1 MIKITIKDKKGC
13 LEEAMADLKAMKAKY
28 KDEPILSKIV
38 DALEGRDPSGN
49 HKYITWAMKQMEIAY
64 MEGGFDDQSLSRD
77 SVARVMARKVLRM
90 GDIIFD
96 FHNLSKKAAAWRDN
110 AGKQLSKDLN
120 SWTDIETL
128 ESDIETAKSAAA
140 RAKKEKE
147 DKGKASKQAKSE
159 SDVIYDDEEFMV
171 IRPFSTH
178 ASCYYGVGTQWC
190 ISAKD
195 SRNYFD
201 SYTKE
206 GKAFYFVIDKTRKP
220 YDPSA
225 DDNDPLSKVAWV
237 GNAGGSFDEFYDA
250 MDDEV
255 GYDVA
260 QTQMEETTS
269 TEKTNRIVGQIEDH
283 LNNNL
288 PDNGWEEQVNET
300 TEAANA
306 RMDHTTIGADLEDV
320 HEDQMSIYAYI
331 TTNFVVHGNFDDVSS
346 ESTWNKKEDEIA
358 DIVYNAIRHD
368 TYLEF
373 DVYDAQEN
381 VEWEFKS
388 GAGPSGAGT
397 GPKSLYLRV
406 GLRPDRSPQDPDEY
420 SELANE
426 VEVEIDDKNTELTE
440 LIRREF
446 VEQNIIPSSFID
458 DRAEDL
464 ENEKGSW
471 EWDNV
476 EVTYVGEELEYEF
489 VVPGTKIAKDSA
501 AMGEYVT
508 STIEII
514 NKIATDLQRST
525 KKQLNL
531 PGMEQEGEDSAQLII
546 TPERDFHMGNVRQ
559 KYQIPVMGTV
569 AKTGPAGGV
578 GGGVKITVQN
588 TNYNQTDWKAKM
600 NYDVMKLM
608 NEYPESF
615 RKGIRKEIEA
625 LNQFEKIEPVTESK
639 KRKINIII
647 ESKKK

>member
-28 KDEPILSKIV
+28 KDDSVLSKIV

-49 HKYITWAMKQMEIAY
+49 HKYINWAMKQMEIAY
-64 MEGGFDDQSLSRD
+64 KEGGFDDQSLSRD

-90 GDIIFD
+90 GDLIFD
-96 FHNLSKKAAAWRDN
+96 FHNLSKKAAAWRDD

-128 ESDIETAKSAAA
+128 ESDIETAKSAAM

-159 SDVIYDDEEFMV
+159 SDVVYDDEKFMV
-171 IRPFSTH
+171 IRPLSPH
-178 ASCYYGVGTQWC
+178 ASCYFGQGTKWC
-190 ISAKD
+190 ISATD
-195 SRNYFD
+195 SQNYFD

-206 GKAFYFVIDKTRKP
+206 GKAFYFIMDKTRSN
-220 YDPSA
+220 D
-225 DDNDPLSKVAWV
+225 DPLKKVAWV
-237 GNAGGSFDEFYDA
+237 GNTQASFDEFYDA
-250 MDDEV
+250 TDDEI
-255 GYDVA
+255 GYDA
-260 QTQMEETTS
+260 AMQSMEETS
-269 TEKTNRIVGQIEDH
+269 PEKAAEIEADIDDH

-306 RMDHTTIGADLEDV
+306 RMDHTTIGANLDGDDEYT
-320 HEDQMSIYAYI
+320 SIYAYV

-346 ESTWNKKEDEIA
+346 ETTWNKKEDEIA

-373 DVYDAQEN
+373 DVYDASDN

-426 VEVEIDDKNTELTE
+426 AEVEIDDKNTELTE

-464 ENEKGSW
+464 ENERGSW

-489 VVPGTKIAKDSA
+489 VVPGTKIAKDGA
-501 AMGEYVT
+501 AMNEYVT

-546 TPERDFHMGNVRQ
+546 TPERDFHMSNVMQ

-569 AKTGPAGGV
+569 AKTGPAEGV

-588 TNYNQTDWKAKM
+588 TNGNQTDWKAKM

-608 NEYPESF
+608 NEYPERF

-647 ESKKK
+647 ENKK

>member
-1 MIKITIKDKKGC
+1 MIKIKIKPEYSGC

-38 DALEGRDPSGN
+38 DALEDRDPSGN
-49 HKYITWAMKQMEIAY
+49 HKYINWAMKQMEIAY
-64 MEGGFDDQSLSRD
+64 KEGGFDDPSLARD

-90 GDIIFD
+90 GDMILD
-96 FHNLSKKAAAWRDN
+96 FHNLSKKAAAWRDD

-128 ESDIETAKSAAA
+128 ESDIETAKSAAM

-159 SDVIYDDEEFMV
+159 SDVVYDDEKFMV
-171 IRPFSTH
+171 IRPLSPH
-178 ASCYYGVGTQWC
+178 ASCYFGQGTKWC
-190 ISAKD
+190 ISATD
-195 SRNYFD
+195 SQNYFD

-206 GKAFYFVIDKTRKP
+206 GKAFYFVMDKTRSN
-220 YDPSA
+220 D
-225 DDNDPLSKVAWV
+225 DPLKKVAWV
-237 GNAGGSFDEFYDA
+237 GNTQASFDEFYDA
-250 MDDEV
+250 TDDEV

-260 QTQMEETTS
+260 YSQMKETAGTQGAAE
-269 TEKTNRIVGQIEDH
+269 IEADIDDH

-288 PDNGWEEQVNET
+288 PDNGWEEQV
-300 TEAANA
+300 TEITAEANA
-306 RMDHTTIGADLEDV
+306 RMDHTTIGADLDGGDEYT
-320 HEDQMSIYAYI
+320 SIYAYI

-346 ESTWNKKEDEIA
+346 ETTWNKKEDEIA

-406 GLRPDRSPQDPDEY
+406 GLRPDRSPQNPDEY

-569 AKTGPAGGV
+569 DNTGPAGGV

-588 TNYNQTDWKAKM
+588 TNGNQTDWKAKM

-615 RKGIRKEIEA
+615 RKGIKKEIEA

-639 KRKINIII
+639 KKKINIII
-647 ESKKK
+647 ENKK

>member
-28 KDEPILSKIV
+28 KDDSVLSKIV
-38 DALEGRDPSGN
+38 DALEQRDPSGN
-49 HKYITWAMKQMEIAY
+49 HKYINWAMKQMEIAY

-90 GDIIFD
+90 GDLIFD
-96 FHNLSKKAAAWRDN
+96 FHNLSKKAAAWRDD

-147 DKGKASKQAKSE
+147 DKGRASKLAKEE

-171 IRPFSTH
+171 IRPLSAH
-178 ASCYYGVGTQWC
+178 ASCYYGQGTKWC
-190 ISAKD
+190 ISATD
-195 SRNYFD
+195 SQNYFD

-206 GKAFYFVIDKTRKP
+206 GKAFYFIMDKTRSN
-220 YDPSA
+220 D
-225 DDNDPLSKVAWV
+225 DPLKKVAWV
-237 GNAGGSFDEFYDA
+237 GNAHGHFEEFYNA
-250 MDDEV
+250 TDDEI
-255 GYDVA
+255 GYDA
-260 QTQMEETTS
+260 AMQSMEETS
-269 TEKTNRIVGQIEDH
+269 PEKAAEIEADIDDH

-306 RMDHTTIGADLEDV
+306 RMDHTTIGANLDGDDEYT
-320 HEDQMSIYAYI
+320 SIYAYV

-346 ESTWNKKEDEIA
+346 ETTWNKKEDEIA

-368 TYLEF
+368 TDLEF
-373 DVYDAQEN
+373 DVYDASDN

-426 VEVEIDDKNTELTE
+426 AEVEIDDKNTELTE

-464 ENEKGSW
+464 ENERGSW

-489 VVPGTKIAKDSA
+489 VVPGTKIAKDGA
-501 AMGEYVT
+501 AMNEYVT

-546 TPERDFHMGNVRQ
+546 TPERDFHMSNVRQ

-569 AKTGPAGGV
+569 AKTGPAEGV

-588 TNYNQTDWKAKM
+588 TNGNQTDWKAKM

-615 RKGIRKEIEA
+615 RKGIKKEIEA

>member
-1 MIKITIKDKKGC
+1 MIKIKIKPEYSGC

-49 HKYITWAMKQMEIAY
+49 HKYINWAMKQMEIAY

-90 GDIIFD
+90 GDMISD
-96 FHNLSKKAAAWRDN
+96 FHNLSKKAAAWRDAN
-110 AGKQLSKDLN
+110 GEPLAKDLN

-128 ESDIETAKSAAA
+128 ESDIETAKSSAM

-159 SDVIYDDEEFMV
+159 SDVVYDDEKFMV
-171 IRPFSTH
+171 IRPMSPH
-178 ASCYYGVGTQWC
+178 ASCYFGQGTKWC
-190 ISAKD
+190 ISATD
-195 SRNYFD
+195 SQNYFD

-206 GKAFYFVIDKTRKP
+206 GKAFYFVMDKTRSN
-220 YDPSA
+220 D
-225 DDNDPLSKVAWV
+225 DPLKKVAWV
-237 GNAGGSFDEFYDA
+237 GNAHGHFEEFYNA
-250 MDDEV
+250 EDDEIGHV
-255 GYDVA
+255 GAHD
-260 QTQMEETTS
+260 QMEGEGF
-269 TEKTNRIVGQIEDH
+269 EIEQEIESH
-283 LNNNL
+283 LSENL
-288 PDNGWEEQVNET
+288 PDNGWDEQVDET

-306 RMDHTTIGADLEDV
+306 RMDHTTIGANLDGDEE
-320 HEDQMSIYAYI
+320 HTSIYAYI

-368 TYLEF
+368 TYLDF
-373 DVYDAQEN
+373 DVYDAAEN

-388 GAGPSGAGT
+388 GDGPSGAGT

-406 GLRPDRSPQDPDEY
+406 GLRPERSPQDPDEY

-588 TNYNQTDWKAKM
+588 TNGNQTDWKAKM

-615 RKGIRKEIEA
+615 RKGIKKEIEA

>member
-1 MIKITIKDKKGC
+1 MIKIKIKPEYSGC

-49 HKYITWAMKQMEIAY
+49 HKYINWAMKQMEIAY

-90 GDIIFD
+90 GDMILD

-171 IRPFSTH
+171 IRPLSAH
-178 ASCYYGVGTQWC
+178 ASCYFGQGTKWC
-190 ISAKD
+190 IS
-195 SRNYFD
+195 STESQNYFD

-206 GKAFYFVIDKTRKP
+206 GKAFYFVMDKTR
-220 YDPSA
+220 SN
-225 DDNDPLSKVAWV
+225 DDDLKKVAWV
-237 GNAGGSFDEFYDA
+237 GNAQGTFDEFYDA
-250 MDDEV
+250 SDDQV
-255 GYDVA
+255 GEEMA

-269 TEKTNRIVGQIEDH
+269 TEKVNRIVGQIDDH

-288 PDNGWEEQVNET
+288 PDNGWQEQVDET

-306 RMDHTTIGADLEDV
+306 RMDHTTIGADMDGDDE
-320 HEDQMSIYAYI
+320 HTSIYAYI

-368 TYLEF
+368 TYLDF
-373 DVYDAQEN
+373 DVYDAEEN

-406 GLRPDRSPQDPDEY
+406 GLRPERSPQDPDEY

-446 VEQNIIPSSFID
+446 VEQHIIPSSFID

-464 ENEKGSW
+464 ESEKGSW

-489 VVPGTKIAKDSA
+489 MVPGTKIAKDSA
-501 AMGEYVT
+501 AMNEYVT
-508 STIEII
+508 STIDII

-569 AKTGPAGGV
+569 AKTGPTSGGP
-578 GGGVKITVQN
+578 GVKISVQN
-588 TNYNQTDWKAKM
+588 TNGNQTDWKAKM

-615 RKGIRKEIEA
+615 RKGIKKEIEA

>member
-1 MIKITIKDKKGC
+1 M
-13 LEEAMADLKAMKAKY
+13 
-28 KDEPILSKIV
+28 
-38 DALEGRDPSGN
+38 
-49 HKYITWAMKQMEIAY
+49 
-64 MEGGFDDQSLSRD
+64 
-77 SVARVMARKVLRM
+77 
-90 GDIIFD
+90 
-96 FHNLSKKAAAWRDN
+96 
-110 AGKQLSKDLN
+110 
-120 SWTDIETL
+120 
-128 ESDIETAKSAAA
+128 
-140 RAKKEKE
+140 
-147 DKGKASKQAKSE
+147 
-159 SDVIYDDEEFMV
+159 
-171 IRPFSTH
+171 
-178 ASCYYGVGTQWC
+178 
-190 ISAKD
+190 
-195 SRNYFD
+195 
-201 SYTKE
+201 
-206 GKAFYFVIDKTRKP
+206 DKTR
-220 YDPSA
+220 SN
-225 DDNDPLSKVAWV
+225 NDELKKVAWV

-260 QTQMEETTS
+260 QTQIRDTS
-269 TEKTNRIVGQIEDH
+269 GGKLTAIEQAIESH

-288 PDNGWEEQVNET
+288 PDNGWQESIDET

-306 RMDHTTIGADLEDV
+306 RMDHTTIGADLDGDDE
-320 HEDQMSIYAYI
+320 HTSIYAYI

-368 TYLEF
+368 TYLDF
-373 DVYDAQEN
+373 DVYNADEN

-397 GPKSLYLRV
+397 GPNSLYLRV
-406 GLRPDRSPQDPDEY
+406 GLRPDANINGPDEY

-440 LIRREF
+440 LVRREF

-464 ENEKGSW
+464 ENEKGAW

-501 AMGEYVT
+501 AMNEYVT

-531 PGMEQEGEDSAQLII
+531 PGMEQEGEDSAQLIV

-569 AKTGPAGGV
+569 AKTGPTSGGP
-578 GGGVKITVQN
+578 GVKITVQN
-588 TNYNQTDWKAKM
+588 TNGNQTDWASKM

-615 RKGIRKEIEA
+615 RKGIKKEIEA

>member
-1 MIKITIKDKKGC
+1 MIKIKIKPEYSGC

-38 DALEGRDPSGN
+38 DALEDRDPSGN
-49 HKYITWAMKQMEIAY
+49 HKYINWAMKQMEIAY
-64 MEGGFDDQSLSRD
+64 KEGGFDDPSLARD

-90 GDIIFD
+90 GDMILD
-96 FHNLSKKAAAWRDN
+96 FHNLSKKAAAWRDD

-128 ESDIETAKSAAA
+128 ESDIETAKSAAM

-159 SDVIYDDEEFMV
+159 SDVVYDDEKFMV
-171 IRPFSTH
+171 IRPLSPH
-178 ASCYYGVGTQWC
+178 ASCYFGQGTKWC
-190 ISAKD
+190 ISATD
-195 SRNYFD
+195 SQNYFD

-206 GKAFYFVIDKTRKP
+206 GKAFYFVMDKTRSN
-220 YDPSA
+220 D
-225 DDNDPLSKVAWV
+225 DPLKKVAWV
-237 GNAGGSFDEFYDA
+237 GNTQASFDEFYDA
-250 MDDEV
+250 TDDEV

-260 QTQMEETTS
+260 YSQMKETAGTQGAAE
-269 TEKTNRIVGQIEDH
+269 IEADIDDH

-288 PDNGWEEQVNET
+288 PDNGWEEQV
-300 TEAANA
+300 TEITAEANA
-306 RMDHTTIGADLEDV
+306 RMDHTTIGADLDGGDEYT
-320 HEDQMSIYAYI
+320 SIYAYI

-346 ESTWNKKEDEIA
+346 ETTWNKKEDEIA

-406 GLRPDRSPQDPDEY
+406 GLRPDRSPQNPDEY

-588 TNYNQTDWKAKM
+588 TNGNQTDWKAKM

-615 RKGIRKEIEA
+615 RKGIKKEIEA

-639 KRKINIII
+639 KKKINIII
-647 ESKKK
+647 ENKK